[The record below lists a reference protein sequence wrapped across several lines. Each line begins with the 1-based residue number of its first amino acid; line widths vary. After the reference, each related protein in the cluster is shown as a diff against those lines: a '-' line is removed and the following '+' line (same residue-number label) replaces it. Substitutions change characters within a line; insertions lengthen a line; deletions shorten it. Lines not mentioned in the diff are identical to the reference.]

1 MPIKVNIALFI
12 ANVVGALAYVYVSSH
27 GWEIAREHGLQAT
40 TTGEPFVWALYVLPI
55 WALFGSL
62 DLIWGAAIAIRRQW
76 HSGRLWLSAAFIWL
90 IAAAIDFTH
99 H

>member
-1 MPIKVNIALFI
+1 MPSKINVTLFV
-12 ANVVGALAYVYVSSH
+12 ANVVGALIYVYASSH
-27 GWEIAREHGLQAT
+27 GWAIPQEHGLQT

-55 WALFGSL
+55 WALFCSL
-62 DLIWGAAIAIRRQW
+62 DLIWGAIIAVRRQW
-76 HSGRLWLSAAFIWL
+76 HSGRLWLSAACIWL